1 MLAFFNKVIKRIA
14 PNRRSMWL
22 RELYPQYQIGR
33 GTYGSTLIIYDWG
46 EGATLRIGAFCSIAL
61 NVKIL
66 LGGEHRSDWVTTYP
80 FNVLWEAGKEFNG
93 HPRTKGDVHIGNDV
107 WVGTEAVIMS
117 GINIGD
123 GAVLGARTVV
133 ARDIPPYAVAVGN
146 PARIIKKRF
155 DDKTIQRLL
164 KVKWWNWEDDRIQK
178 ALPLLLNPD
187 LRSFLQAAEMNE
199 I

>member
-1 MLAFFNKVIKRIA
+1 MLSFFKEVIKRIT
-14 PNRRSMWL
+14 PDRRSMGL
-22 RELYPQYQIGR
+22 QELYPQYQIGR
-33 GTYGSTLIIYDWG
+33 GTYGSKLIVYDWG

-61 NVKIL
+61 NVKIF

-80 FNVLWEAGKEFNG
+80 FNVLWEAGKELNG
-93 HPRTKGDVHIGNDV
+93 HPKTKGDVNIGNDV
-107 WVGTEAVIMS
+107 WVGSEAVIIS
-117 GINIGD
+117 GVNIGD

-133 ARDIPPYAVAVGN
+133 ARDIPPYAVVVGN

-164 KVKWWNWEDDRIQK
+164 KVKWWNWQDDRIQK

-187 LRSFLQAAEMNE
+187 MRSFLKAVEMNE